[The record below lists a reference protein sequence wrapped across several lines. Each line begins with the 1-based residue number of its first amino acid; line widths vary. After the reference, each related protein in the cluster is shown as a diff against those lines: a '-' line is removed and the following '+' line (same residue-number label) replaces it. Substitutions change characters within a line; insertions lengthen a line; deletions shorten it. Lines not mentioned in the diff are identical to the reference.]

1 MRPGDRFGRVGHHP
15 DPVTGL
21 AVSGITQTSA
31 TLAWQ
36 GSALSYRVR
45 IRPAGQENYSVYT
58 TTESSYVFSNLLAGT
73 EYEGGV
79 QAVCGQAVTDTS
91 AYVAFEPFQ
100 TTGITCFPPT
110 ALAASEV
117 TWNSATLTWEGE
129 AEDYQ
134 VEWREENT
142 TVSLGRLSVEGTKTG
157 TITGLE
163 ALTPYQARVRGICS
177 AGDTSAWCDWV
188 GFATTAITECPVP
201 TNLRVESLA
210 ETSASLLWDAD
221 EQNEGFILRYRPTVS
236 TSWDSVKNLAE
247 TQYELTGLE
256 PQTAYV
262 WSVMAACTEGRY
274 SGWATQNN
282 FTTEGSAN
290 ETITGN
296 SLSVTASKGQIHVMN
311 PSAIY
316 IKRIRVYDLTGS
328 LREDYVVRDKGNVI
342 LTTELSTQ
350 VAIVEILLDAN
361 QAVRFKVLIP

>member
-1 MRPGDRFGRVGHHP
+1 MCGEGDTVWASTGFTTGGVEC

-21 AVSGITQTSA
+21 AVSGINQTSA

-157 TITGLE
+157 TVTGLE
-163 ALTPYQARVRGICS
+163 ALTPLFCRRYQCLVRLGRLRHHGDNRMPGTDKPSRGI
-177 AGDTSAWCDWV
+177 V
-188 GFATTAITECPVP
+188 GRDFSFLAVGCRRAKRELYVALPGYGFDF
-201 TNLRVESLA
+201 LGQREES
-210 ETSASLLWDAD
+210 
-221 EQNEGFILRYRPTVS
+221 G
-236 TSWDSVKNLAE
+236 
-247 TQYELTGLE
+247 
-256 PQTAYV
+256 
-262 WSVMAACTEGRY
+262 
-274 SGWATQNN
+274 
-282 FTTEGSAN
+282 
-290 ETITGN
+290 
-296 SLSVTASKGQIHVMN
+296 
-311 PSAIY
+311 
-316 IKRIRVYDLTGS
+316 
-328 LREDYVVRDKGNVI
+328 
-342 LTTELSTQ
+342 
-350 VAIVEILLDAN
+350 
-361 QAVRFKVLIP
+361 